1 MAAQSTEP
9 RFVLLY
15 HASILGRGEFVRLVL
30 EAAGQQYAEPA
41 NESKSGAKEV
51 YSRIDRNS
59 TGDEDGNPP
68 QLAPPML
75 KVKNAGKNGKTLV
88 ISQTANLL
96 LYLGTELG
104 LAGEDDVDKYY
115 VNQFALTALDICDE
129 IHSTHHPVSSS
140 LYYEDQAEE
149 AQRKA
154 KDFRET
160 RMPKFMGFF
169 ERVLKSN
176 EEKGHGKYLVGSSL
190 TYADTSFF
198 LIVESLHYCFPKE
211 LKAREKDYPLIFTKF
226 YPGIKEEKGIKEYLA
241 SGRRIPY
248 SNKCLFRYYPELD
261 RQ

>member
-1 MAAQSTEP
+1 MAGQSTEP

-15 HASILGRGEFVRLVL
+15 HATIPGRGEFIRLAL
-30 EAAGQQYAEPA
+30 EAVGEPYTDAA
-41 NESKSGAKEV
+41 NASKPGAREV

-68 QLAPPML
+68 HFAPPML
-75 KVKNAGKNGKTLV
+75 KIPGAGKNGKTLV
-88 ISQTANLL
+88 ISQTANIL
-96 LYLGTELG
+96 LYLGSKLG

-115 VNQFALTALDICDE
+115 VNQLVLTVMDLFDE
-129 IHSTHHPVSSS
+129 NHSTHHPIASS

-149 AQRKA
+149 AQKKS

-160 RMPKFMGFF
+160 RIPKFFGFF
-169 ERVLKSN
+169 ERVLKGN

-190 TYADTSFF
+190 TYADTTFWHVLDGLNF
-198 LIVESLHYCFPKE
+198 AFPKE

-241 SGRRIPY
+241 SGRRIPF
-248 SNKCLFRYYPELD
+248 SNGVFRHYPELD